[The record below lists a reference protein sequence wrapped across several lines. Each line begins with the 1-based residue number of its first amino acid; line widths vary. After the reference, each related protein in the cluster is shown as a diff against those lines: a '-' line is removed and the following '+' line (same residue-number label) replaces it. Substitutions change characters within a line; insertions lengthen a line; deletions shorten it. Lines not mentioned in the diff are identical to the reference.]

1 MIKKILNSIKKDWFI
16 IAVLVVTFIVSL
28 YFYASLPSQI
38 PIHWNAK
45 GQVDGYSGK
54 LFGTFAMPLMNL
66 AFYFFFIVLPFLD
79 PKKANYAKF
88 QSAYKLIRITFHIFF
103 AGIQAIVL
111 LVALGH
117 TVNVSMFVGLGTSL
131 LFVVIG
137 NVMGKFK
144 HNYFVGIKTPWT
156 LANEEVWAKT
166 HRMAAPLWV
175 VGGIISAIF
184 AIVGGESFFIA
195 LFIILSIV
203 SIVPIIYS
211 YIIFKKFDKKI
222 VE

>member
-1 MIKKILNSIKKDWFI
+1 MMKKILNSIKKDWFI
-16 IAVLVVTFIVSL
+16 IAVLVVTFIVSI
-28 YFYASLPSQI
+28 YFYASLPSQV
-38 PIHWNAK
+38 PIHWNIK
-45 GQVDGYSGK
+45 GQVDGYSGRF
-54 LFGTFAMPLMNL
+54 FGAFGIPLMNL
-66 AFYFFFIVLPFLD
+66 FFYFFFILLPYLD

-88 QSAYKLIRITFHIFF
+88 SSAYKLIRNTFHIFF

-117 TVNVSMFVGLGTSL
+117 PVNVSMFIGLGTSL
-131 LFVVIG
+131 LIVVIG

-184 AIVGGESFFIA
+184 AILGGESFFIA
-195 LFIILSIV
+195 LLIIVSVI
-203 SIVPIIYS
+203 SIVPIVYS
-211 YIIFKKFDKKI
+211 YIIFKKLNKI
-222 VE
+222 